1 MCNVPLETATHI
13 LEKAGSC
20 QKMNEMKTIYTMP
33 RLQVAS
39 GSYVVNGKTPK
50 ILEAYLGTCV
60 GVTLC
65 DGNANV
71 GGLIHLLLPEP
82 TGMQKDWQPAL
93 YATTGLPLFLQAL
106 HDAGASK
113 DNLKALVAGGAL
125 IGPLSEKD
133 LDLNIGGRTT
143 EIVEEILHREG
154 IPISKSETGGY
165 FGCRLSLNTETWESN
180 IEPVGISTT
189 PSEKATCKK
198 PSFEQIEDAVE
209 RVRPIPQV
217 ALKIIRMIHDDNYS
231 MKDIADEVRQDQIVC
246 AKVLRLC
253 NSAFFAT
260 KVKID
265 TLNRALVMIGEKNLM
280 QLVVSASLEDFFPET
295 KQGYSLCKGGLYRHA
310 LGTAIISEKLAE
322 LTGKTS
328 SGLAYTAGLLHDI
341 GKVVLDQYLAPAYPL
356 FYRRTQ
362 IDGVNLIEVESDEFG
377 FTHTEA
383 GGRLAER
390 WSLPDNLGD
399 TIRNHHHPEQ
409 ACISPELTHLVYIA
423 DLLMSR
429 FAVGH
434 ELERLNTNQLTSR
447 LQKVGLHPEQFPL
460 IVESIPDQIL
470 TGSLLNDSKN
480 MSTQ

>member
-1 MCNVPLETATHI
+1 
-13 LEKAGSC
+13 
-20 QKMNEMKTIYTMP
+20 MKTSDAIP
-33 RLQVAS
+33 KLQVAS
-39 GSYVVNGKTPK
+39 GSYVVTKKTPQ
-50 ILEAYLGTCV
+50 ILEAHLGTCV

-65 DGNANV
+65 DRNANV

-82 TGMQKDWQPAL
+82 TGMQKDWQPTL

-106 HDAGASK
+106 RDAGASK
-113 DNLKALVAGGAL
+113 TELIAFIAGGAL
-125 IGPLSEKD
+125 IGPLSKED
-133 LDLNIGGRTT
+133 LVLNIGGHTT
-143 EIVEEILHREG
+143 EIVEETLHREG
-154 IPISKSETGGY
+154 IPVYTSETGGY
-165 FGCRLSLNTETWESN
+165 FSCKLTLNTETWETHV
-180 IEPVGISTT
+180 EPAGISAM
-189 PSEKATCKK
+189 PSEKAICKK

-231 MKDIADEVRQDQIVC
+231 MKDIAEEVRQDQIIC

-295 KQGYSLCKGGLYRHA
+295 RQGYSLCKGGLYRHA
-310 LGTAIISEKLAE
+310 LGTAMISEKLAE
-322 LTGKTS
+322 LTGKAS

-356 FYRRTQ
+356 FYRRSQ
-362 IDGVNLIEVESDEFG
+362 IDGVNLIEVERDEFG
-377 FTHTEA
+377 LTHTEA

-409 ACISPELTHLVYIA
+409 ASISPELTHLIYLA

-434 ELERLNTNQLTSR
+434 ELERLNTNQLTLR
-447 LQKVGLHPEQFPL
+447 IQKVGLRPEEFPR
-460 IVESIPDQIL
+460 IVDSIPDRIL
-470 TGSLLNDSKN
+470 TESLLNGN
-480 MSTQ
+480 

>member
-1 MCNVPLETATHI
+1 MCNVPLEMATHI
-13 LEKAGSC
+13 LEKTSFG
-20 QKMNEMKTIYTMP
+20 QKMNGMKTIDAMP

-39 GSYVVNGKTPK
+39 GSYVVTEKTPQ
-50 ILEAYLGTCV
+50 ILEAHLGTCV

-65 DGNANV
+65 DRNANV

-106 HDAGASK
+106 SDAGALK
-113 DNLKALVAGGAL
+113 DNLKAFVAGGAL

-143 EIVEEILHREG
+143 EIVEETLHREG
-154 IPISKSETGGY
+154 IPVYKSETGGY
-165 FGCRLSLNTETWESN
+165 FGCRLSLNTETWESH

-189 PSEKATCKK
+189 PSEKAYFQK
-198 PSFEQIEDAVE
+198 PTFEQIEDAVE

-231 MKDIADEVRQDQIVC
+231 MKDIAEDVRQDQIVC

-280 QLVVSASLEDFFPET
+280 QLVISASLEDFFPET

-322 LTGKTS
+322 LTGKAS

-362 IDGVNLIEVESDEFG
+362 IEGVNLIEVESDEFG
-377 FTHTEA
+377 LTHTEV

-399 TIRNHHHPEQ
+399 TIRNHHNPEQ
-409 ACISPELTHLVYIA
+409 ACISPELTHLVYLA

-447 LQKVGLHPEQFPL
+447 LQKVDLHPEQFPL

-470 TGSLLNDSKN
+470 AGSLLNGH
-480 MSTQ
+480 